1 MILGWGLALGGAG
14 CSSSSTNPA
23 SGGASGG
30 TLATGGGGTG
40 GAATGG
46 TSSGGAAGNAG
57 APATGGGGVP
67 GDAAADAPSLCDQPF
82 CPTGVAA
89 DCCNCMQLSCTVVF
103 NACRCEQDC
112 RDLSDC
118 LRNCGSSACEQA
130 CYATH
135 TTGANLYGP
144 FYDCSAAKCKTACFQ

>member
-46 TSSGGAAGNAG
+46 TSTGGAAGS
-57 APATGGGGVP
+57 TGGGGAAS
-67 GDAAADAPSLCDQPF
+67 DAAADGPSLCDQPF
-82 CPTGVAA
+82 CPTGVAPA
-89 DCCNCMQLSCTVVF
+89 CCNCMQLSCTVVF

-118 LRNCGSSACEQA
+118 LRNCGSSACEQG